1 MSNLKSWSSPESGSV
16 LARGQ
21 RKAPHGALLAAN
33 TRALAEIGPLP
44 EPVDQDVRG
53 QALRQLRMQK
63 GWDAVSL
70 ATQACIS
77 LRQLYQLESGE
88 TTLFYSQSL
97 RNQAGRRVAALLGT
111 RWDELE
117 PTVQPSVQD
126 KHLKLVSTAAK
137 EAPTVTLLAEPSP
150 LRDPVPAANNER
162 KLATEVPMGLAK
174 PAMDTLVVPTPVMAK
189 INRPA
194 EENPTSHN
202 TRQRLHPVWTVV
214 GWLLAAAAGAGTG
227 SALAMFW
234 GVRL

>member
-1 MSNLKSWSSPESGSV
+1 MSNLKSWTSAEGSRV
-16 LARGQ
+16 LSHNQ
-21 RKAPHGALLAAN
+21 RRTPHGALLAAN

-137 EAPTVTLLAEPSP
+137 EAPTVTPLEEPLP
-150 LRDPVPAANNER
+150 LRDPAPAANNER